1 MSHDWLLVETL
12 GSEPVVVADGR
23 QTRDLIPISVFL
35 RRSPDLMAIQTAI
48 SESVHSGETMS
59 TITPRND
66 RVIRTEPVVMSD
78 GRVHGVH
85 VWIGLL
91 GTEPPERFT
100 PGPLKWD
107 LTTGVATDTAES
119 IYNSGRDP
127 STERTHDRTFADDLP
142 MRSLNPSETKVL
154 SMAIKG
160 EPGMTLCST
169 WTVTDYQGET
179 IAVGFVARANHET
192 QDDGS
197 ERLICR
203 AMNWR
208 SESDEPT
215 LPPDHLAQRILDGL
229 ARPGV
234 HRAVVD
240 PINWTLLK
248 WLDDPAPFFDWH
260 ARESGKEAVNPA
272 DALHMARMA
281 LEYANGATSGV
292 LRLRAN
298 DGGWTPV
305 HVTINRIELEPDTFA
320 ALMTLRQPTAAEL
333 EVVEFTADG
342 DDTSSEHEPRKGK
355 KRNKAKKDKKDK
367 KKKPKDD

>member
-23 QTRDLIPISVFL
+23 QTKNFIPISVFL

-48 SESVHSGETMS
+48 SESVRSGESMS

-85 VWIGLL
+85 IWIGPLN
-91 GTEPPERFT
+91 TEPPPRMV

-107 LTTGVATDTAES
+107 LTAGVATDTPES

-127 STERTHDRTFADDLP
+127 STEATHDRTFAEDLP
-142 MRSLNPSETKVL
+142 MRALNASETTVL
-154 SMAIKG
+154 SMAIKA
-160 EPGMTLCST
+160 EPGMKGCST
-169 WTVTDYQGET
+169 WTVTDFQGET
-179 IAVGFVARANHET
+179 ISVGFVARANPEM
-192 QDDGS
+192 QDDGT

-208 SESDEPT
+208 AEPEGPS

-234 HRAVVD
+234 HRALVD
-240 PINWTLLK
+240 PVNWTLLK

-260 ARESGKEAVNPA
+260 VREAGLPFVNPA
-272 DALHMARMA
+272 DAMHMARMA
-281 LEYANGATSGV
+281 LEFASGATSGV
-292 LRLRAN
+292 LRLRAK

-305 HVTINRIELEPDTFA
+305 HMTINRIELEPETFA
-320 ALMTLRQPTAAEL
+320 ALMALRLPTEDEL
-333 EVVEFTADG
+333 AVVEFADDG
-342 DDTSSEHEPRKGK
+342 EKEEKSETKPRKGK
-355 KRNKAKKDKKDK
+355 RRKKNQHKKAKHD
-367 KKKPKDD
+367 

>member
-23 QTRDLIPISVFL
+23 RTKNLIPISVFL

-48 SESVHSGETMS
+48 SESVRSGEAMS

-66 RVIRTEPVVMSD
+66 RVIRTEPVMMSD

-85 VWIGLL
+85 IWIGPLAM
-91 GTEPPERFT
+91 EPPPRMV
-100 PGPLKWD
+100 PGPLQWD
-107 LTTGVATDTAES
+107 LTAGVATDTPES

-127 STERTHDRTFADDLP
+127 STEATHGRTFAEDRP
-142 MRSLNPSETKVL
+142 FRSLNPSETKVL
-154 SMAIKG
+154 STAIKA
-160 EPGMTLCST
+160 EPGMTVCSQ
-169 WTVTDYQGET
+169 WNVTDHQGET
-179 IAVGFVARANHET
+179 ISVGFVARANPET
-192 QDDGS
+192 QEDGS

-208 SESDEPT
+208 AEYEGPT
-215 LPPDHLAQRILDGL
+215 LPPDHLAQSIVDE
-229 ARPGV
+229 APPPGV

-240 PINWTLLK
+240 PVRWTLLK
-248 WLDDPAPFFDWH
+248 WLDEPAPFFDWH
-260 ARESGKEAVNPA
+260 ARETGKDAVNPA
-272 DALHMARMA
+272 DALHMARMT

-305 HVTINRIELEPDTFA
+305 HVTINRIELEPDSYA
-320 ALMTLRQPTAAEL
+320 ALMALRLPTEDEFA
-333 EVVEFTADG
+333 VVEFT
-342 DDTSSEHEPRKGK
+342 DDHDDEATPEKPRKGTKRK
-355 KRNKAKKDKKDK
+355 KNKKMKGD
-367 KKKPKDD
+367 

>member
-12 GSEPVVVADGR
+12 GGEPVVVADGR
-23 QTRDLIPISVFL
+23 QTKNLIPISVFL

-48 SESVHSGETMS
+48 SDTVRAGEAMS
-59 TITPRND
+59 AITPRNG

-78 GRVHGVH
+78 GQLHGVH

-91 GTEPPERFT
+91 NMEPPERPI

-107 LTTGVATDTAES
+107 LTEGVATDTPES

-127 STERTHDRTFADDLP
+127 STEATHGRTFAEDLP
-142 MRSLNPSETKVL
+142 MRALNASETKVL

-160 EPGMTLCST
+160 EPGMTMCST
-169 WTVTDYQGET
+169 WNVTDHKGET
-179 IAVGFVARANHET
+179 ISVGFVARANQEE

-208 SESDEPT
+208 AEPEGPS

-234 HRAVVD
+234 HRALVD
-240 PINWTLLK
+240 PVNWRLLK
-248 WLDDPAPFFDWH
+248 WLDRPAPFFDWH
-260 ARESGKEAVNPA
+260 AREAGRQAVNPA
-272 DALHMARMA
+272 DAVHMARMT
-281 LEYANGATSGV
+281 LEFANGSTSAV
-292 LRLRAN
+292 LRLRAT
-298 DGGWTPV
+298 DGGWVPV
-305 HVTINRIELEPDTFA
+305 HMTINRVELEPGTFA
-320 ALMTLRQPTAAEL
+320 ALLALRLPTDAEL
-333 EVVEFTADG
+333 ELVDFS
-342 DDTSSEHEPRKGK
+342 DDHDQDAPEQKKPRKDKKRKKNKGK
-355 KRNKAKKDKKDK
+355 K
-367 KKKPKDD
+367 DDGD

>member
-23 QTRDLIPISVFL
+23 QTKNLIPISVFL
-35 RRSPDLMAIQTAI
+35 RRSPDLMAIQTAV
-48 SESVHSGETMS
+48 SESVHSGEPMS

-78 GRVHGVH
+78 SRVHGVH
-85 VWIGLL
+85 IWIGPL
-91 GTEPPERFT
+91 GMEPPPRMR

-107 LTTGVATDTAES
+107 LSAGVAIDTPES
-119 IYNSGRDP
+119 ILNSGRDP
-127 STERTHDRTFADDLP
+127 STETTHGRSFTEDLP
-142 MRSLNPSETKVL
+142 LRSLSPSETKVL
-154 SMAIKG
+154 SMAIKA
-160 EPGMTLCST
+160 EPGMTVSST
-169 WTVTDYQGET
+169 WNVTDHEGDT
-179 IAVGFVARANHET
+179 IAVGFVARANTET

-208 SESDEPT
+208 AEYDGPS

-229 ARPGV
+229 VRPGV
-234 HRAVVD
+234 HRALVD
-240 PINWTLLK
+240 PVNWTLLE
-248 WLDDPAPFFDWH
+248 WLDEPPPFYDWR
-260 ARESGKEAVNPA
+260 ARETGKDSVNPA

-305 HVTINRIELEPDTFA
+305 HVTINRIDLEPDTNTA
-320 ALMTLRQPTAAEL
+320 MMTLRLPTEDEL
-333 EVVEFTADG
+333 AVVDFADDGEGG
-342 DDTSSEHEPRKGK
+342 DEPSSEKKPRKSK
-355 KRNKAKKDKKDK
+355 KRKKDK
-367 KKKPKDD
+367 KKAAAD